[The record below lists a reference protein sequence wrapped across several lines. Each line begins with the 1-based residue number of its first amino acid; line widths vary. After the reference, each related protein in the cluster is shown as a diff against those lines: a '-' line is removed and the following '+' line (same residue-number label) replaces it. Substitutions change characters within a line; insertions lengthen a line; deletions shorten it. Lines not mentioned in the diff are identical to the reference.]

1 MSVLAVVPVGDRW
14 TGKGLPR
21 VLAGAYPRE
30 CLERGGCLIA
40 TEAIESKRLCLELT
54 RGVDLFFCQ
63 CYLSRRIA
71 SLFKP
76 RLPLLLTSEQAYTT
90 KK

>member
-21 VLAGAYPRE
+21 VLAGASALE

-54 RGVDLFFCQ
+54 RGVDLFFVNV
-63 CYLSRRIA
+63 
-71 SLFKP
+71 
-76 RLPLLLTSEQAYTT
+76 TSVVE
-90 KK
+90 